1 MGVVYIVQR
10 VVGGAESLVDVFTTW
25 PKRKLKSQ
33 TKTNA
38 ALYWEGGKK
47 AFSGTPCPP
56 TKNRLLPGDVT
67 RAGRSLWCEERGVQ
81 CLVAYFRRLVLSR
94 ILCSSADWPEALA
107 RFLLPMYDSGSPD
120 RILPSS
126 DCSRKGPTSFLFSLS
141 TPLVFCLFGS
151 IRLSLSLFFAC
162 VVVFFFRRCCCGGFL
177 HVGDSGWCKLKIR
190 RIGSALHDWTV
201 RGVTAWM
208 SVVYSWKHFSFLK
221 IHNKVNNN
229 NNKHVEDGMVWGFVS
244 KRESYSD
251 VLGDNGKRGSKEKW
265 RGEVAHKRNS

>member
-126 DCSRKGPTSFLFSLS
+126 DCSRKGPTSFLFSLYAS
-141 TPLVFCLFGS
+141 GFLFVWFHS
-151 IRLSLSLFFAC
+151 AVSLSFLLVLLFSFFAD
-162 VVVFFFRRCCCGGFL
+162 VVVGVFACRRL
-177 HVGDSGWCKLKIR
+177 WLV
-190 RIGSALHDWTV
+190 
-201 RGVTAWM
+201 
-208 SVVYSWKHFSFLK
+208 
-221 IHNKVNNN
+221 
-229 NNKHVEDGMVWGFVS
+229 
-244 KRESYSD
+244 
-251 VLGDNGKRGSKEKW
+251 
-265 RGEVAHKRNS
+265 